1 MTTRLARAQHLTA
14 ERGID
19 ALLITPGANL
29 RYLTG
34 YHALPLERLTCL
46 VLPADSDPVLVV
58 PALERPAAVA
68 SGIDIDIAAWNET
81 DDPWA
86 LVAGLLTD
94 AGVVGVDDHMWA
106 ERVFALRAAL
116 PRCPH
121 RARRTGGAG
130 APDPQGTGRGR
141 RVA

>member
-1 MTTRLARAQHLTA
+1 MTTRLARAQRLTA

-46 VLPADSDPVLVV
+46 VLPADGDPALVV

-68 SGIDIDIAAWNET
+68 SGVDIDIAAWNET
-81 DDPWA
+81 DNPCC
-86 LVAGLLTD
+86 LLYTSPS
-94 AGVVGVDDHMWA
+94 
-106 ERVFALRAAL
+106 
-116 PRCPH
+116 PRD
-121 RARRTGGAG
+121 RS
-130 APDPQGTGRGR
+130 
-141 RVA
+141 